1 MWITKLKIAIVEKN
15 TDNINKLL
23 NDIPELTDKSEIEEA
38 LYLLREASELL
49 HTLQNET
56 SLSMKKI
63 KKNKGKMPKL
73 TDGVKSVP
81 TGIVRIMTFQEQGY
95 SSKSVKIVV

>member
-1 MWITKLKIAIVEKN
+1 
-15 TDNINKLL
+15 
-23 NDIPELTDKSEIEEA
+23 
-38 LYLLREASELL
+38 
-49 HTLQNET
+49 
-56 SLSMKKI
+56 
-63 KKNKGKMPKL
+63 MPKL